1 MTDLWQLDE
10 PRSVR
15 VLADT
20 FLARLEHRRSK
31 AKAWNERLASGEYR
45 PTMMRKAWWRIRSS
59 VGVGAADGKVT
70 VGLAGA
76 ISDVFFWRFWSAG
89 GLKVRERPCAPS

>member
-1 MTDLWQLDE
+1 M
-10 PRSVR
+10 R

-31 AKAWNERLASGEYR
+31 AKAWNARLASGEYR
-45 PTMMRKAWWRIRSS
+45 PTGLRKAWWRIRSS
-59 VGVGAADGKVT
+59 VGIGAADGKVT

-89 GLKVRERPCAPS
+89 GLKARRRSRARS